1 MTKHS
6 EHVARLKSKILVAG
20 GASPN
25 DVSPVVAVF
34 GEWCGDTIQSGV
46 ALAQLPKMFVV
57 FAASV
62 NHKWVNMT
70 ALPRIVVE
78 NEPAG
83 IYHIHTFGGWTI
95 NIDFNLP
102 ESSQPEL
109 ERLTALVEAECP
121 AAKYFGVTGVGEG
134 IVWNCVAAGYTNL
147 KFKVK
152 GELHANPG
160 PTIGKGKTKAAATHP
175 DVVQSIQAFVDEYVS
190 EARLHQELTILDESG
205 LPRSLMSMGYFIK

>member
-6 EHVARLKSKILVAG
+6 EHVARLKSEILVAG
-20 GASPN
+20 GASP
-25 DVSPVVAVF
+25 DDASPVVAVF

-62 NHKWVNMT
+62 DHKWVNMT

-78 NEPAG
+78 NEPAR

-95 NIDFNLP
+95 DIDFNLP

-109 ERLTALVEAECP
+109 ERLTALV
-121 AAKYFGVTGVGEG
+121 G
-134 IVWNCVAAGYTNL
+134 
-147 KFKVK
+147 
-152 GELHANPG
+152 
-160 PTIGKGKTKAAATHP
+160 
-175 DVVQSIQAFVDEYVS
+175 S
-190 EARLHQELTILDESG
+190 
-205 LPRSLMSMGYFIK
+205 